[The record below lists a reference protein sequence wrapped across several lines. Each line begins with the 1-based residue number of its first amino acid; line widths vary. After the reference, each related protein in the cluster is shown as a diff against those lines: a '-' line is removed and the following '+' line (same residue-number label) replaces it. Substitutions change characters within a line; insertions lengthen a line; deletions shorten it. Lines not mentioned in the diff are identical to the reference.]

1 MLETNKA
8 YIAGIIDGEG
18 SIMLSK
24 FHKNQYPSP
33 CVSVASTDI
42 ELLLWLKDTFGKGK
56 IIKKKN
62 YNKIKH
68 KDSFTY
74 KVTYNDA
81 IELLKDIEP
90 YLIIPKKKLRA
101 KLIIEKYKQVTP
113 RNGRYSKEMKELKEE
128 FYKAFMNI

>member
-33 CVSVASTDI
+33 CVSVASTDV
-42 ELLLWLKDTFGKGK
+42 ELLLWLKDTIGKGK

-62 YNKIKH
+62 YNLEKH
-68 KDSFTY
+68 KNSYTY
-74 KVTYNDA
+74 KMTYNDA

-90 YLIIPKKKLRA
+90 YLVIPKKKLRA
-101 KLIIEKYKQVTP
+101 KLIIEKYKKVTP
-113 RNGRYSKEMKELKEE
+113 RNGRYSKEMKKLKEE
-128 FYKAFMNI
+128 FYKEFMSI

>member
-1 MLETNKA
+1 MLETSKA
-8 YIAGIIDGEG
+8 YIAGIIDVEG

-24 FHKNQYPSP
+24 FYKNQYPSP

-42 ELLLWLKDTFGKGK
+42 ELLLWLKDTIDKGI

-62 YNKIKH
+62 YNKMRH

-74 KVTYNDA
+74 KITYNDA

-90 YLIIPKKKLRA
+90 YLVIPKKKSRA
-101 KLIIEKYKQVTP
+101 KLIIEKYKKVTP
-113 RNGRYSKEMKELKEE
+113 RNGRYSKEMKKQKERFYEE
-128 FYKAFMNI
+128 FMSI